1 MFPLVIIGLIYVS
14 IAGIIA
20 FIGRRRKF
28 GGWGYFFAGIVLTP
42 IVGLLLVLASDPRPR
57 PAIQ

>member
-1 MFPLVIIGLIYVS
+1 MLPLLIIGLVYVS
-14 IAGIIA
+14 LAAIIA
-20 FIGRRRKF
+20 YAGRRRKF

-42 IVGLLLVLASDPRPR
+42 LMGLLLVLASDRR